1 MMLSKLYGY
10 LGIFT
15 AFIVTL
21 FGAFFLG
28 KRDGVKSEK
37 MDNLED
43 EIDLREKYEEIDNT
57 PDIDDPLNGL
67 R

>member
-1 MMLSKLYGY
+1 MLSKLYGY
-10 LGIFT
+10 IGIFA

-21 FGAFFLG
+21 FGSFFLG
-28 KRDGVKSEK
+28 KRDGVKTEQ

-43 EIDLREKYEEIDNT
+43 GVELREKYEEIDNAA
-57 PDIDDPLNGL
+57 DVADPLSKL